1 MRASRKDG
9 NQSKIEKALQRVG
22 AQIIDTSMLKIN
34 TFDLIVLFRGS
45 VFLLEVKD
53 NLPVS
58 FFSKTKEEKETY
70 LLGKLTENEMKT
82 FHKCQLT
89 NNKLHIVYDV
99 DSALLAI
106 GANSPIF
113 K

>member
-22 AQIIDTSMLKIN
+22 AQIIDTSMLKRD

-53 NLPVS
+53 NLPVK
-58 FFSKTKEEKETY
+58 FYSKTKEEKETY
-70 LLGKLTENEMKT
+70 LKGKLTENEMKT
-82 FHKCQLT
+82 YTKCQLT
-89 NNKLHIVYDV
+89 SNKLHIVYDI

-106 GANSPIF
+106 GANKPQF